1 MTKKTYNIEA
11 KGTIKLWMDVEASSQ
26 EEAEAMADQ
35 VKEMKYGKYDPW
47 IPRFDYYDLE
57 ITSVRPEPDRSC
69 MRPFIPGYDDRRKP
83 TKSKTFRSY
92 GKRICHM
99 L

>member
-1 MTKKTYNIEA
+1 MTDKTYKTYNVEA

-35 VKEMKYGKYDPW
+35 VKEIKQYGNESILLDPW
-47 IPRFDYYDLE
+47 KPRYDAFDLE

-69 MRPFIPGYDDRRKP
+69 MRPFIPGYDD
-83 TKSKTFRSY
+83 
-92 GKRICHM
+92 
-99 L
+99 